1 MLREVG
7 AFEAKT
13 HLSELLAAVEAGEVV
28 RITRRG
34 RPVAEL
40 RPIADDKTHGRAA
53 ALDRAARLKADLAGA
68 GIMPFN
74 PDERIALRDA
84 GRRS

>member
-1 MLREVG
+1 MREVG

-13 HLSELLAAVEAGEVV
+13 HLSELIAVVEAGEVV

-34 RPVAEL
+34 KPVAEL
-40 RPIADDKTHGRAA
+40 RPIGDDKALGRAA
-53 ALDRAARLKADLAGA
+53 ALRRAAQLKAVLAGD
-68 GIMPFN
+68 GVRPFSA
-74 PDERIALRDA
+74 DEFVALRDA